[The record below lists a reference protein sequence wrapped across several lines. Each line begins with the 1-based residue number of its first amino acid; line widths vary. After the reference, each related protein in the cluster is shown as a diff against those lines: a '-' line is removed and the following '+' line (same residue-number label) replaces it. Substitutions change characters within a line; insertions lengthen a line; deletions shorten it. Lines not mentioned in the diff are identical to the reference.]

1 MKRNKYITINTNVLL
16 QEKKMFIFYS
26 FTTIFFMYLLCA
38 TYFSGMNETKSLP
51 YILMGWGGT
60 QIIIRYTG
68 LFQIVT
74 SALRK
79 NKAGWSDRETSLDK
93 GGQEPSL

>member
-1 MKRNKYITINTNVLL
+1 ML
-16 QEKKMFIFYS
+16 IFYS

>member
-1 MKRNKYITINTNVLL
+1 ML
-16 QEKKMFIFYS
+16 IFYS

-74 SALRK
+74 SAMRDGEGNRVRENGRLWSSRVTTEASLRK
-79 NKAGWSDRETSLDK
+79 
-93 GGQEPSL
+93 